1 MEELAGEVYEQKV
14 QEEAKKYHID
24 LYGKDIYQVL
34 REINEQKVMQ
44 MADELNMDKT
54 NMNIQ
59 DLAEKIKREQPEKG
73 KELNFVPMIQ
83 TDADAFYS
91 YLTN

>member
-1 MEELAGEVYEQKV
+1 MYEQKV

-34 REINEQKVMQ
+34 SEINEQKVLQ

-54 NMNIQ
+54 NRNTQ
-59 DLAEKIKREQPEKG
+59 ELAEKIKKDQPEKG
-73 KELNFVPMIQ
+73 KELNFVPVIR

>member
-1 MEELAGEVYEQKV
+1 M

-34 REINEQKVMQ
+34 SEINEQKVLQ

-54 NMNIQ
+54 NRNVQ
-59 DLAEKIKREQPEKG
+59 ELAEKIKKDQPEKG
-73 KELNFVPMIQ
+73 KELNFVPVIR

>member
-1 MEELAGEVYEQKV
+1 M

-24 LYGKDIYQVL
+24 LEGKAIYQVL
-34 REINEQKVMQ
+34 SEINEQKVLQ
-44 MADELNMDKT
+44 MADELNIDKT
-54 NMNIQ
+54 NMNAQ
-59 DLAEKIKREQPEKG
+59 ELAEKIKKDQPEKG
-73 KELNFVPMIQ
+73 KELNFVPVIR

>member
-1 MEELAGEVYEQKV
+1 MYEQKV
-14 QEEAKKYHID
+14 QEEAKKHHID
-24 LYGKDIYQVL
+24 LYGKDIYQIL
-34 REINEQKVMQ
+34 REINEQKVLQ
-44 MADELNMDKT
+44 MADELNMDKM

-59 DLAEKIKREQPEKG
+59 ELAEKIKKDQPEKG
-73 KELNFVPMIQ
+73 KELNFVPMVR